1 MYVHIGQDTYAS
13 DKMMEEE
20 FQVSSVQLMEVAGK
34 NVADQVLKYAD
45 PTVRSALIAIGPG
58 NNGGDGMVVARF
70 LISHGWY
77 VLVVPA
83 LPLEN
88 LTGAPAHN
96 YQILQAI
103 CQNPVFHSQ
112 LMAPYSISSLTEEIV
127 SSFLQKNSHCV
138 IVDALFGVGLHR
150 PITGKTA
157 ELIQKLNRAGQPI
170 FSVDIPS
177 GISSENGSIVGS
189 FPTSAIKASFTVTF
203 EAPKIGHLLYPG
215 KEYTGTLLVT
225 KIGVLQSAL
234 EKQSPYTTILE
245 ENQLATFVKPRSKQS
260 HKGTF
265 GRVYCICGSS
275 LYKGALTFS
284 LLGALHAGAGL
295 LTACYKESN
304 ELFLSPYVIPEAT
317 HFPIP
322 VTNEH
327 YTPHSS
333 TYFIHHVHSKNVV
346 CIGSGMGRSIDNQEF
361 CRDLY
366 CNMPNTMIMD
376 ADSLWAIQNHM
387 NETPSGPRIITP
399 HLGEMSYLTS
409 IPIDDIQKNLVEIAV
424 TFAKKWQMIV
434 VLKSSTTV
442 VADPTGF
449 CYINSYSSSALAKG
463 GTGDVLAGT
472 IAGFVAQGYTAY
484 HASIVGVALHSLA
497 AIEMEKD
504 STSWASSTSTLPMYY
519 GTVLK
524 RITNS

>member
-1 MYVHIGQDTYAS
+1 MYVHTGQDTYAT

-45 PTVRSALIAIGPG
+45 STVRGALIAIGPG

-70 LISHGWY
+70 LISHGWN

-83 LPLEN
+83 MPLEN
-88 LTGAPAHN
+88 LTGAAAHN

-103 CQNPVFHSQ
+103 CQNPIFHSQ
-112 LMAPYSISSLTEEIV
+112 LLAPYSISSLTEEVV
-127 SSFLQKNSHCV
+127 STFLHKNSHCI

-150 PITGKTA
+150 PITGKAA
-157 ELIQKLNRAGQPI
+157 EFVQTLNSAGRSI

-177 GISSENGSIVGS
+177 GISSETGSIVGS
-189 FPTSAIKASFTVTF
+189 FPTSAIKANFTVTF

-215 KEYTGTLLVT
+215 KEHTGTLLVT

-234 EKQSPYTTILE
+234 ETQSPYTTILE
-245 ENQLATFVKPRSKQS
+245 ESQLATFVKPRSKKS

-265 GRVYCICGSS
+265 GRVYCVCGSS

-322 VTNEH
+322 VTNKH

-346 CIGSGMGRSIDNQEF
+346 CIGSGMGRDINNQRF
-361 CRDLY
+361 CRELY
-366 CNMPNTMIMD
+366 LHMPNTMIMD
-376 ADSLWAIQNHM
+376 ADALWAIQDYM
-387 NETPSGPRIITP
+387 TEACSGPRIITP

-409 IPIDDIQKNLVEIAV
+409 ISIDEIQKNLVEIAV
-424 TFAKKWQMIV
+424 SYAQKWQMVV
-434 VLKSSTTV
+434 VLKSSTTI
-442 VADPTGF
+442 VADPAGS

-504 STSWASSTSTLPMYY
+504 CTSWASSTSTLPTYY
-519 GTVLK
+519 GTVLN